1 MILTPGQLYFINK
14 QDIKLV
20 SVLNYYKIGIVG
32 RRLSVNL
39 KNYTLGIER
48 SAKYFAV

>member
-20 SVLNYYKIGIVG
+20 SDLNHYKVGIVG
-32 RRLSVNL
+32 SRLSVNL
-39 KNYTLGIER
+39 KKYTLGN
-48 SAKYFAV
+48 